1 MGIITIILIV
11 IIVILSFYLILLK
24 KEIKRITNKLK
35 NIENENSNML
45 LNKEFDDKDMN
56 KLIFEINTLLKSVD
70 EKEAKIHTKS
80 SELQKMIT
88 NVAHDLRTP
97 LTSALGYIDMVKNS
111 NLTEEEKEKYI
122 SIIEERLKK
131 LSYFI
136 TSFFEFSKVISKEE
150 SIDLK
155 KENIIGVLEECIASF
170 YEDFANNNRKIE
182 LNTNLNKIEVMTNK
196 QLLTRIFDNLII
208 NAYKH
213 SKSDLIINLEK
224 NEKET
229 IIIFENELVDMNI
242 DTDEIFNEFYT
253 VDMSRTKG
261 NTGLG
266 LAIAKEFVSLLKG
279 RIYAEKEEDLL
290 RIIIEM
296 DIKLNH

>member
-1 MGIITIILIV
+1 MGIITIILIA

-56 KLIFEINTLLKSVD
+56 KLIFEINTLLKSVY

-229 IIIFENELVDMNI
+229 IIIFENELEDMNI

-290 RIIIEM
+290 RIIIK
-296 DIKLNH
+296 IRS

>member
-1 MGIITIILIV
+1 MGIITIILID

-56 KLIFEINTLLKSVD
+56 KLIFEINTLLKSVY

-131 LSYFI
+131 
-136 TSFFEFSKVISKEE
+136 
-150 SIDLK
+150 
-155 KENIIGVLEECIASF
+155 
-170 YEDFANNNRKIE
+170 
-182 LNTNLNKIEVMTNK
+182 
-196 QLLTRIFDNLII
+196 
-208 NAYKH
+208 
-213 SKSDLIINLEK
+213 
-224 NEKET
+224 
-229 IIIFENELVDMNI
+229 
-242 DTDEIFNEFYT
+242 
-253 VDMSRTKG
+253 
-261 NTGLG
+261 
-266 LAIAKEFVSLLKG
+266 
-279 RIYAEKEEDLL
+279 
-290 RIIIEM
+290 
-296 DIKLNH
+296 

>member
-1 MGIITIILIV
+1 MGIITIILIA

-24 KEIKRITNKLK
+24 KEIKRITNKLN
-35 NIENENSNML
+35 NIENEKSNML

-56 KLIFEINTLLKSVD
+56 RLIFEINTLLKSVN
-70 EKEAKIHTKS
+70 EKEAKIHTKNN
-80 SELQKMIT
+80 ELQKMIT

-111 NLTEEEKEKYI
+111 KLTEEEKEKYI
-122 SIIEERLKK
+122 LIIEERLNK

-136 TSFFEFSKVISKEE
+136 TSFFEFSKVVSKDEAIE
-150 SIDLK
+150 LK
-155 KENIIGVLEECIASF
+155 KENVIGVLEECIASF
-170 YEDFANNNRKIE
+170 YEDFVNNNRKIE
-182 LNTNLNKIEVMTNK
+182 LNTNLNKIEIITNK

-229 IIIFENELVDMNI
+229 IIIFENELEDMNI
-242 DTDEIFNEFYT
+242 DTNAIFNEFYT
-253 VDMSRTKG
+253 VDISRTKG

-279 RIYAEKEEDLL
+279 KIYAEKEANLL
-290 RIIIEM
+290 RIIIK
-296 DIKLNH
+296 IGS

>member
-1 MGIITIILIV
+1 M
-11 IIVILSFYLILLK
+11 
-24 KEIKRITNKLK
+24 
-35 NIENENSNML
+35 
-45 LNKEFDDKDMN
+45 
-56 KLIFEINTLLKSVD
+56 
-70 EKEAKIHTKS
+70 
-80 SELQKMIT
+80 
-88 NVAHDLRTP
+88 
-97 LTSALGYIDMVKNS
+97 
-111 NLTEEEKEKYI
+111 
-122 SIIEERLKK
+122 
-131 LSYFI
+131 
-136 TSFFEFSKVISKEE
+136 
-150 SIDLK
+150 
-155 KENIIGVLEECIASF
+155 
-170 YEDFANNNRKIE
+170 
-182 LNTNLNKIEVMTNK
+182 NTNLNKIEVMTNK

-229 IIIFENELVDMNI
+229 IIIFENELEDMNI

-290 RIIIEM
+290 RIIIK
-296 DIKLNH
+296 IRS

>member
-1 MGIITIILIV
+1 MGIITIILIA

-56 KLIFEINTLLKSVD
+56 KLIFEINTLLKSVN

-97 LTSALGYIDMVKNS
+97 LTSALGYIDMVENS

-229 IIIFENELVDMNI
+229 IIIFENELEDMNI

>member
-1 MGIITIILIV
+1 MGIITIILIA

-56 KLIFEINTLLKSVD
+56 KLIFEINTLLKSVY

-155 KENIIGVLEECIASF
+155 KENIIGVLEECSASF

-224 NEKET
+224 NENET
-229 IIIFENELVDMNI
+229 IIIFENELEDVNI

>member
-1 MGIITIILIV
+1 MGIITIILIA

-56 KLIFEINTLLKSVD
+56 KLIFEINTLLKSVY

-229 IIIFENELVDMNI
+229 IIIFENELEDMNI
-242 DTDEIFNEFYT
+242 DTNAIFNEFYT
-253 VDMSRTKG
+253 VDISRTKG

-279 RIYAEKEEDLL
+279 KIYAEKEANLL

>member
-1 MGIITIILIV
+1 MGIITIILIA

-56 KLIFEINTLLKSVD
+56 KLIFEINTLLKSVY

-136 TSFFEFSKVISKEE
+136 TSFFE
-150 SIDLK
+150 L
-155 KENIIGVLEECIASF
+155 
-170 YEDFANNNRKIE
+170 
-182 LNTNLNKIEVMTNK
+182 
-196 QLLTRIFDNLII
+196 
-208 NAYKH
+208 
-213 SKSDLIINLEK
+213 
-224 NEKET
+224 
-229 IIIFENELVDMNI
+229 
-242 DTDEIFNEFYT
+242 
-253 VDMSRTKG
+253 
-261 NTGLG
+261 
-266 LAIAKEFVSLLKG
+266 
-279 RIYAEKEEDLL
+279 
-290 RIIIEM
+290 
-296 DIKLNH
+296 